1 MFLFVCLF
9 YYGRNCQDS
18 FKKVSGLIIC
28 KIYPA
33 SKNSKN
39 KGTILSSKN
48 SQTARRH
55 IAIKQIEMLQR
66 NENNG

>member
-1 MFLFVCLF
+1 MFLFVCFTMGETARIPL
-9 YYGRNCQDS
+9 
-18 FKKVSGLIIC
+18 KKMSGLIIC

-33 SKNSKN
+33 SKKSKN

-48 SQTARRH
+48 FQTARRH
-55 IAIKQIEMLQR
+55 IAIKQVEMLQR